1 MKSLK
6 VSRSIKMAE
15 ECLKKF
21 NYRRNGTETLEG
33 RTNVL
38 LTEMKLYN
46 KDGQEILK
54 EGNTTV
60 KRSKT
65 L

>member
-1 MKSLK
+1 
-6 VSRSIKMAE
+6 MAE